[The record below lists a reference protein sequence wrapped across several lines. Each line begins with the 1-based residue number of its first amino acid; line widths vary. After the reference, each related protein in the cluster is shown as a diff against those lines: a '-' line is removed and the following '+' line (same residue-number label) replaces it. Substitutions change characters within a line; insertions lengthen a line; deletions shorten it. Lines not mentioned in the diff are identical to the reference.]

1 MNRQPTLR
9 GELLEIR
16 PLRAEDFAAL
26 YAVASDPRVWEQ
38 HPEHD
43 RWREEVFRGY
53 FDEQLASGG
62 GLAVVDRTSGAP
74 IGSSRYHDYS
84 AERSEV
90 EIGWTFL
97 GRAYWGGTYNGEL
110 KRLMLG
116 HAFASVDRVVFCI
129 AHENVRS
136 QRSVEK
142 LGARRAG
149 ERRGMLLYELSGREP
164 APRRSTSLHST
175 R

>member
-1 MNRQPTLR
+1 MNLQPTLR
-9 GELLEIR
+9 GELLEVR
-16 PLRAEDFAAL
+16 PLRAEDFDAL
-26 YAVASDPRVWEQ
+26 YAVASDPLVWEQ

-53 FDEQLASGG
+53 FDEQLGSGG
-62 GLAVVDRTSGAP
+62 GMAVVDRRSGAP

-97 GRAYWGGTYNGEL
+97 GRDYWGGRYNGEL

-116 HAFASVDRVVFCI
+116 HAFESVECVVFCV
-129 AHENVRS
+129 ARENVRS

-142 LGARRAG
+142 LGARRVG
-149 ERRGMLLYELSGREP
+149 ERRGMVLYELSG
-164 APRRSTSLHST
+164 
-175 R
+175 

>member
-16 PLRAEDFAAL
+16 PLRADDFGPL
-26 YAVASDPRVWEQ
+26 YAVACDALVWEQ
-38 HPEHD
+38 HPDRD
-43 RWREEVFRGY
+43 RWREEVFRAY

-62 GLAVVDRTSGAP
+62 GLAVVDRAADAP
-74 IGSSRYHDYS
+74 IGSSRYHDDS

-90 EIGWTFL
+90 EVGWTFL
-97 GRAYWGGTYNGEL
+97 GRAYWGGTYNAEL

-116 HAFASVDRVVFCI
+116 HAFESVDRVVFCI
-129 AHENVRS
+129 AHENIRS

-142 LGARRAG
+142 LGARRVG
-149 ERRGMLLYELSGREP
+149 ERRGMLLYELSG
-164 APRRSTSLHST
+164 
-175 R
+175 

>member
-1 MNRQPTLR
+1 LG
-9 GELLEIR
+9 GELVEVR
-16 PLRAEDFAAL
+16 PLRADDFAGL
-26 YAVASDPRVWEQ
+26 YAVACDPLVWEQ
-38 HPEHD
+38 HPERE

-62 GLAVVDRTSGAP
+62 GMAVVDRATGAP
-74 IGSSRYHDYS
+74 VGSSRYHDYD

-97 GRAYWGGTYNGEL
+97 GRAYWGGAYNAEL
-110 KRLMLG
+110 KRLMLA
-116 HAFASVDRVVFCI
+116 HAFESVDRVVFCI
-129 AHENVRS
+129 AHGNIRS

-149 ERRGMLLYELSGREP
+149 ERRGMLLYELSG
-164 APRRSTSLHST
+164 
-175 R
+175 

>member
-9 GELLEIR
+9 GELLELR
-16 PLRAEDFAAL
+16 PLRADDFDAL
-26 YAVASDPRVWEQ
+26 YAVASDPLVWEQ
-38 HPEHD
+38 HPEHE

-62 GLAVVDRTSGAP
+62 GLAVVDRATGAAV
-74 IGSSRYHDYS
+74 GSSRYHDYS

-97 GRAYWGGTYNGEL
+97 GREYWGGTYNGEL

-116 HAFASVDRVVFCI
+116 HAFESVDRVVFCI

-142 LGARRAG
+142 LGAVRVG
-149 ERRGMLLYELSGREP
+149 ERRGMLLYELSG
-164 APRRSTSLHST
+164 
-175 R
+175 

>member
-1 MNRQPTLR
+1 MNLQPTLR
-9 GELLEIR
+9 GELLEVR
-16 PLRAEDFAAL
+16 PLRAEDFDAL
-26 YAVASDPRVWEQ
+26 YAVASDPLVWEQ

-53 FDEQLASGG
+53 FDEQLGSGG
-62 GLAVVDRTSGAP
+62 GMAVVDRRSGAP

-97 GRAYWGGTYNGEL
+97 GRDYWGGRYNGEL
-110 KRLMLG
+110 KRLMLE
-116 HAFASVDRVVFCI
+116 HAFESVERVVFCV
-129 AHENVRS
+129 ARENVRS

-142 LGARRAG
+142 LGARRVG
-149 ERRGMLLYELSGREP
+149 ERRGMVLYELSG
-164 APRRSTSLHST
+164 
-175 R
+175 

>member
-9 GELLEIR
+9 GELLELR
-16 PLRAEDFAAL
+16 PLRAADFEPL
-26 YAVASDPRVWEQ
+26 FAVAADPLVWEQ

-43 RWREEVFRGY
+43 RWREAVF
-53 FDEQLASGG
+53 
-62 GLAVVDRTSGAP
+62 DRATREP
-74 IGSSRYHDYS
+74 IGSTRYHDYD

-116 HAFASVDRVVFCI
+116 HAFESVDRVVFCI
-129 AHENVRS
+129 AHENIRS

-142 LGARRAG
+142 LGARRIG
-149 ERRGMLLYELSGREP
+149 ERRGMLLYELSG
-164 APRRSTSLHST
+164 
-175 R
+175 

>member
-9 GELLEIR
+9 GELLEVR
-16 PLRAEDFAAL
+16 PLRADDFGPL
-26 YAVASDPRVWEQ
+26 YAVAADPLVWEQ
-38 HPEHD
+38 HPDRE
-43 RWREEVFRGY
+43 RWREEVFRAY

-62 GLAVVDRTSGAP
+62 GLAVVDRAAGAP

-90 EIGWTFL
+90 EVGWTFL
-97 GRAYWGGTYNGEL
+97 GRAYWGGTYNREL

-116 HAFASVDRVVFCI
+116 HAFESVDRVVFCI
-129 AHENVRS
+129 AHENIRS

-142 LGARRAG
+142 LGAHRVG
-149 ERRGMLLYELSGREP
+149 ERRGMLLYEVSG
-164 APRRSTSLHST
+164 
-175 R
+175 